1 MTKPSPNPVTR
12 LIKASGYSF
21 AGLRGAYRNE
31 QAFRQE
37 VWLCLILVPLA
48 LYLTASPVE
57 RALLIGSWLLVM
69 ITELLNSAIEAVVDR
84 FGDEWHEL
92 AGRAKDIAS
101 AAVMIALLLAVFV
114 WGLIL
119 LALL

>member
-1 MTKPSPNPVTR
+1 MKKAPNNPFDR
-12 LIKASGYSF
+12 LYKACGYSLV
-21 AGLRGAYRNE
+21 GLRAAYRNE

-37 VWLCLILVPLA
+37 VWLGLILVPLA
-48 LYLTASPVE
+48 FYLTASPIE
-57 RALLIGSWLLVM
+57 RSLLIGAWLLVM

-101 AAVMIALLLAVFV
+101 AAVFLSLV
-114 WGLIL
+114 
-119 LALL
+119 LALLVWFLIVLTPI